1 MSKERTDFVTNSS
14 SSCFV
19 LETEHYVGV
28 KLEDVEFFCPQCNS
42 HQKFHVS
49 SELDDNPIICM
60 GCEGRLLADI
70 EEEEF
75 VTLYEVLKGELN
87 IFGYSEEYWLPSEV
101 FDTIAENVG
110 VGVRCGHINSAKE
123 SLRILLKGQEL
134 DAEGRAALENAIG
147 VIKRVGDPNVTIEKV
162 KQILNR
168 LNAKYDPSK
177 VKERKIEGFAEIVYC

>member
-49 SELDDNPIICM
+49 SELDDNPIVCV
-60 GCEGRLLADI
+60 GCEGRFLADI
-70 EEEEF
+70 GEEEF
-75 VTLYEVLKGELN
+75 VTLHEVLKGELN
-87 IFGYSEEYWLPSEV
+87 VFGYSEEYWLPSEV

-123 SLRILLKGQEL
+123 SLNILLKGQEL
-134 DAEGRAALENAIG
+134 DTKGRAVLESAIA
-147 VIKRVGDPNVTIEKV
+147 VIERVGDPNIATEKV
-162 KQILNR
+162 KWILNK
-168 LNAKYDPSK
+168 LGAKYDPSQVGEK
-177 VKERKIEGFAEIVYC
+177 KIEGFAETVYC